1 MVVSIVK
8 WQQQCGLPRL
18 ESRMLLHAAAGWTH
32 AFLVGHGDTV
42 LTPELL
48 AQLNALAARRL
59 KGEPMAYIVG
69 EREFYGRVF
78 KVSPA
83 VLIPRPETELL
94 VEAVLTRLP
103 KQGKLWDLGTGSGAI
118 ALTLALERPDAEVR
132 ASDVCANALALARE
146 NGALLAADLAGKV
159 NWALG
164 SWFDAAPAAEWAAF
178 DVLVSNPP
186 YIEADD
192 AHLSQGD
199 LRFEPAAALTDFGDG
214 LSCIRAL
221 AEGGRH
227 YLRAGGWLLIEHGF
241 DQGDAARAILLA
253 NGFAEVATLQD
264 WAGLDRI
271 TLGRWL

>member
-83 VLIPRPETELL
+83 ALIPRPETALL

-103 KQGKLWDLGTGSGAI
+103 KQGRLWDLGT
-118 ALTLALERPDAEVR
+118 
-132 ASDVCANALALARE
+132 
-146 NGALLAADLAGKV
+146 
-159 NWALG
+159 
-164 SWFDAAPAAEWAAF
+164 
-178 DVLVSNPP
+178 
-186 YIEADD
+186 
-192 AHLSQGD
+192 
-199 LRFEPAAALTDFGDG
+199 
-214 LSCIRAL
+214 
-221 AEGGRH
+221 
-227 YLRAGGWLLIEHGF
+227 
-241 DQGDAARAILLA
+241 
-253 NGFAEVATLQD
+253 
-264 WAGLDRI
+264 
-271 TLGRWL
+271 

>member
-1 MVVSIVK
+1 MIRNLLNSSSVRLLPLMLVVCASSAFAGEAPKEALPVK
-8 WQQQCGLPRL
+8 VF
-18 ESRMLLHAAAGWTH
+18 E
-32 AFLVGHGDTV
+32 
-42 LTPELL
+42 
-48 AQLNALAARRL
+48 QLR
-59 KGEPMAYIVG
+59 
-69 EREFYGRVF
+69 
-78 KVSPA
+78 
-83 VLIPRPETELL
+83 
-94 VEAVLTRLP
+94 
-103 KQGKLWDLGTGSGAI
+103 QGKNQTVVVYGTSLSI
-118 ALTLALERPDAEVR
+118 
-132 ASDVCANALALARE
+132 
-146 NGALLAADLAGKV
+146 NGQWAK
-159 NWALG
+159 ALG
-164 SWFDAAPAAEWAAF
+164 SWFDAAPAAKRAAF